1 MVIRTVACPNR
12 KVEKVYRSVANS
24 ASAVFQST
32 ETPIVRLTYVLQIA
46 RFTLQEAISRRLV
59 LAGVVIS
66 LAFVGLFT
74 LGFHFAYDKSLE
86 NISSPESRLSLGIA
100 FATLTLFGVYVVNYL
115 ASFLALFLSV
125 GAVSSEIDTGTL
137 HAVLARP
144 LRRSEF
150 IVGRWLGYA
159 LMITLYI
166 LAMTGLILVIA
177 RVIAG
182 YEVPDPMR
190 AMLLMLLE
198 GVLLLTVSLFGST
211 LLPTLA
217 NGVIVFTLLGLAWL
231 AGIIEFVGRLLQN
244 AADTTASD
252 AMLNIGIAV
261 SLLLPS
267 DALWRGASYYLESPS
282 MIAVL
287 GVARGGIP
295 FFSTTPPTTA
305 LILWSLAYVGLMLGG
320 AVLAFKARDL

>member
-1 MVIRTVACPNR
+1 MRPN
-12 KVEKVYRSVANS
+12 
-24 ASAVFQST
+24 
-32 ETPIVRLTYVLQIA
+32 YVLQIA
-46 RFTLQEAISRRLV
+46 RFTLQEAISRRLI
-59 LAGVVIS
+59 LAGVLIS
-66 LAFVGLFT
+66 LGYIGLFT
-74 LGFHFAYDKSLE
+74 LGFHFAYDKSIE
-86 NISSPESRLSLGIA
+86 NSVTPEARLSLGVA

-150 IVGRWLGYA
+150 IVGRWLGYSV
-159 LMITLYI
+159 MICVYI
-166 LAMTGLILVIA
+166 VSMTGLVLLVA
-177 RVIAG
+177 RLISG
-182 YEVPDPMR
+182 YEVPDPTH
-190 AMLLMLLE
+190 ALLLMLLE

-217 NGVIVFTLLGLAWL
+217 NGVIVFTLLGFAWL

-244 AADTTASD
+244 AQDTTGSD
-252 AMLNIGIAV
+252 AMLNVGIGV

-282 MIAVL
+282 MLAVL
-287 GVARGGIP
+287 GVGRGGIP
-295 FFSTTPPTTA
+295 FFSATPPAAA
-305 LILWSLAYVGLMLGG
+305 LVVWSIAYVGVMLGS
-320 AVLAFKARDL
+320 AVLAFRARDL

>member
-1 MVIRTVACPNR
+1 MRPN
-12 KVEKVYRSVANS
+12 
-24 ASAVFQST
+24 F
-32 ETPIVRLTYVLQIA
+32 VLQIA

-59 LAGVVIS
+59 LAGVLIS
-66 LAFVGLFT
+66 LGFIGLFT

-86 NISSPESRLSLGIA
+86 NLSSAESRLSLGIA

-150 IVGRWLGYA
+150 IV
-159 LMITLYI
+159 
-166 LAMTGLILVIA
+166 
-177 RVIAG
+177 
-182 YEVPDPMR
+182 
-190 AMLLMLLE
+190 
-198 GVLLLTVSLFGST
+198 
-211 LLPTLA
+211 LA
-217 NGVIVFTLLGLAWL
+217 NGVIVFTLLGLSWL

-244 AADTTASD
+244 APDTTGSN

-267 DALWRGASYYLESPS
+267 DALWRGASFYLQSPS
-282 MIAVL
+282 MLAVM

-295 FFSTTPPTTA
+295 FFSTTPPATA
-305 LILWSLAYVGLMLGG
+305 LVLWSLAYVGVMLSG
-320 AVLAFKARDL
+320 AVLSFKVRDL